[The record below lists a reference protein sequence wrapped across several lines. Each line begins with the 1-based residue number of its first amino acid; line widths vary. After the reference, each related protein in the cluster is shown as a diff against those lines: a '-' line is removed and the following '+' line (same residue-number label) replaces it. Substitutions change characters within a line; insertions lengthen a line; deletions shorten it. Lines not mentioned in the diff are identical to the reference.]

1 MIASAH
7 SLRRVVQT
15 IPSTLYVTTQGA
27 VLRLE
32 HDTIRILVEGA
43 TLARLP
49 LVRLQALVVF
59 GRVTVTTPLIH
70 RCAEDG
76 RALVWMSTHGRFRA
90 RLTGRTLGNVLRRAG
105 HVPQVGVTVHHPDQ
119 FSPGCLQEH
128 LLR

>member
-27 VLRLE
+27 VLRL
-32 HDTIRILVEGA
+32 
-43 TLARLP
+43 
-49 LVRLQALVVF
+49 QALVVF

-76 RALVWMSTHGRFRA
+76 RALVRMSTHGRFRA

-119 FSPGCLQEH
+119 FSTGCLQEH